1 VPPEHRPRGRLTKFA
16 SGVSCLFRGLAD
28 LATCPG
34 MWPWALL
41 PLVLNLLVFSLVLV
55 AAVWAAAHY
64 ASGLSESG
72 WGVLWGSLAGLA
84 AFALVLLLS
93 FFTFGLVA
101 PVLAAPFN
109 EMLSQQAE
117 RRLTGSTGE
126 LKDRP
131 LATELLRAAWS
142 ATKLFLLEVA
152 VVFPALLLLLI
163 PFAGV
168 VLFAI
173 PAGLFIALA
182 YLDYPLDRR
191 KLGVRQKLAFCRR
204 HAAEVMGF
212 GLTAY
217 LVMMVPF
224 LNVLMIPV
232 AAVAG
237 ARLFVDLTREEARR
251 GYPPPPGAGK
261 TEAPSS
267 AAAPEPASDS
277 EAEAE

>member
-1 VPPEHRPRGRLTKFA
+1 MPPEHSPRGRLPRFA
-16 SGVSCLFRGLAD
+16 AGFSYLFRGLAD
-28 LATCPG
+28 LTSTPG
-34 MWPWALL
+34 MWLWALL

-55 AAVWAAAHY
+55 TAVWAAAHY
-64 ASGLSESG
+64 ASGLSENS
-72 WGVLWGSLAGLA
+72 WGILWGSLAGLA
-84 AFALVLLLS
+84 AFALVLLVS

-109 EMLSQQAE
+109 ELLSQRAE
-117 RRLTGSTGE
+117 EKLTGSTGDSQE
-126 LKDRP
+126 RP
-131 LATELLRAAWS
+131 LAGELLRAAWS
-142 ATKLFLLEVA
+142 ATKLFLLELA
-152 VVFPALLLLLI
+152 VVLPALLLLLI

-173 PAGLFIALA
+173 PAGFFIALA

-191 KLGVRQKLAFCRR
+191 KLSVRQKLAFCRR

-212 GLTAY
+212 GLSTY

-237 ARLFVDLTREEARR
+237 ARLFVELDRADGRR
-251 GYPPPPGAGK
+251 GYPPPSGSGGGE
-261 TEAPSS
+261 TSS
-267 AAAPEPASDS
+267 PVAAAAAPASAR
-277 EAEAE
+277 ETE